1 MSKQVHV
8 KSYTTHIKTAVIM
21 PFQGSKQTPY
31 WRWLAY
37 KVLCRGL
44 TPFPINQILHHNH
57 TALHLLHYYA
67 YTIYN
72 LCHNAY
78 IVSPLLST
86 PENNICIK
94 HTYPYH
100 ISTILYIHSEKTGHN
115 VISLHTIWCFKLLKP
130 MYTGWSKLCNHLSHQ
145 NPSIANSTSHCTK
158 TVRPP
163 KQHYWASCYQ

>member
-1 MSKQVHV
+1 
-8 KSYTTHIKTAVIM
+8 M

-67 YTIYN
+67 HTIYN

-78 IVSPLLST
+78 IVTPLLST
-86 PENNICIK
+86 PEKNVCIK
-94 HTYPYH
+94 HTYCYH

-130 MYTGWSKLCNHLSHQ
+130 MYTEWSKLCNHLSPESFYCQFDITLHQ
-145 NPSIANSTSHCTK
+145 DSQAPK
-158 TVRPP
+158 TVLLSILLPTVISNS
-163 KQHYWASCYQ
+163 YI